1 MLRTAINIEDFR
13 VGSPPCS
20 SMPRDTQNDRL
31 EIRYY
36 ILLSYALEV
45 KRLILLA

>member
-31 EIRYY
+31 WIRNPVLYPFE
-36 ILLSYALEV
+36 LTL
-45 KRLILLA
+45 